1 MQETETGLHQ
11 PLPAPMNNNYKAQN
25 NKGQVGLGDPIKYK
39 NVRLAK
45 PLGPFDKGDSFEV
58 ATVENYRGQ
67 VRWARAR
74 THALRR
80 RVLHHPNNTP
90 YPFPA
95 HSFKCADKFSLS

>member
-45 PLGPFDKGDSFEV
+45 PLGTFDKGDSFEV

-67 VRWARAR
+67 VRWARAYAR
-74 THALRR
+74 IAKESITPPQQ
-80 RVLHHPNNTP
+80 HPVPVSSTQ
-90 YPFPA
+90 FQMR
-95 HSFKCADKFSLS
+95 

>member
-1 MQETETGLHQ
+1 
-11 PLPAPMNNNYKAQN
+11 MNNNYKAQN

-45 PLGPFDKGDSFEV
+45 PLGTFDKGDSFEV

-67 VRWARAR
+67 VQWARAR

-80 RVLHHPNNTP
+80 RVLHHPVPVSSTQ
-90 YPFPA
+90 FQMR
-95 HSFKCADKFSLS
+95 

>member
-1 MQETETGLHQ
+1 
-11 PLPAPMNNNYKAQN
+11 MNNNNKVQN
-25 NKGQVGLGDPIKYK
+25 NKGQVGLGDPVKYK

-80 RVLHHPNNTP
+80 SVLHQPINTLC
-90 YPFPA
+90 PFLA
-95 HSFKCADKFSLS
+95 HSFECANRFSLS